1 VVQRRARVSR
11 LPSVDVR
18 RSEEVA
24 MAAETPKWTCPGCR
38 GTNLRL
44 RAIVNAGTFRST
56 EAGFFSL
63 NYPLGAF
70 VCLDCGLVGHY
81 MKDTSLEKL
90 RGKQA

>member
-1 VVQRRARVSR
+1 
-11 LPSVDVR
+11 
-18 RSEEVA
+18 
-24 MAAETPKWTCPGCR
+24 MAAETPERTCPGCR

-44 RAIVNAGTFRST
+44 GAIVNAGTFRPT

-70 VCLDCGLVGHY
+70 VCLDCGLVGQY
-81 MKDTSLEKL
+81 MKDTSLEKF